1 LKPKLI
7 LTPLVSLSRAVCL
20 IWLKCSIN
28 FGKMLMSNHH
38 KVSSKVLPIRTLLIL
53 PFLLISACGGSDSS
67 SPNSTDGLIVEE
79 IISLQVEAYSP
90 IDSSQ
95 FLTGPNI
102 GCDLVETDAN
112 AVFNDVSFNAGLCYE
127 TTTSP
132 LDGSTARVSG
142 GIAVSDY
149 NSDGRMDIYVT
160 HGRNNLGKL
169 FSLQADGRFFETT
182 QQAGITSLSAGHG
195 GAFLDINLDG
205 LPDLLSIQEPPSV
218 VQVFANNGDGSFTD
232 ISESTGLNLTKS
244 TLSVAAGDHDL
255 DGDLDLFFTHWDPIN
270 KQDRWEFLWQNQGA
284 GNFIDVSD
292 IVDIGTFTA
301 AEDGDEPQLKY
312 EYSFTPVFADFN
324 NDRFPDIL
332 LSADYSYSKVLVNNA
347 GAGYVDFTPPTIN
360 DRSGMGATV
369 ADYDNDGDLDWYVS
383 AIGDTVEKSFN
394 TGQLDG
400 SRMYQNDGQ
409 GNYTNVTD
417 AAGVRQAYWGW
428 GTCFADFNNDGFQ
441 DLFAVNGYDGWTE
454 QQSVD
459 RSFERFNNDRAVLY
473 INNGDSTFTERGVE
487 LGITHTAMGRGL
499 VCHDYDRDGDLDM
512 LIANSGE
519 SPSLFR
525 NNSFAN
531 GNNFLNIQL
540 KGTRLNPQAVGAQ
553 IYITVNGKQQ
563 MRELQLGNN
572 YVSQSPV
579 EAHFGIAENQVIE
592 KVLIVWP
599 GLAAQTSELNDVQA
613 NQFLVIYHPK

>member
-1 LKPKLI
+1 
-7 LTPLVSLSRAVCL
+7 
-20 IWLKCSIN
+20 
-28 FGKMLMSNHH
+28 MLMSNHH
-38 KVSSKVLPIRTLLIL
+38 ALQSDVLPIRTMVVLL
-53 PFLLISACGGSDSS
+53 PLIMLSCGGGSDSS
-67 SPNSTDGLIVEE
+67 SPSNTSTDPV
-79 IISLQVEAYSP
+79 VEALPTLRVETYP
-90 IDSSQ
+90 ANDSSQ
-95 FLTGPNI
+95 FLTGPSI
-102 GCDLVETDAN
+102 DCELEETDAN
-112 AVFNDVSFNAGLCYE
+112 AVFNDVSQTAGLCYD
-127 TTTSP
+127 TTISS
-132 LDGSTARVSG
+132 LDGTAARVSG

-149 NSDGRMDIYVT
+149 NADGRMDIYVT

-169 FSLQADGRFFETT
+169 FSLQADGSFSDTT
-182 QQAGITSLSAGHG
+182 EEAGITSLSAGHG

-218 VQVFANNGDGSFTD
+218 VQVFANNGDGSFKD
-232 ISESTGLNLTKS
+232 ISESTGLNLTKP

-270 KQDRWEFLWQNQGA
+270 KQDRWEYFWQNQGA
-284 GNFIDVSD
+284 GNFIDISD
-292 IVDIGTFTA
+292 TVDIGTFTPA
-301 AEDGDEPQLKY
+301 VEGDEPQLKY

-332 LSADYSYSKVLVNNA
+332 LSADYGNSKVLVNNA
-347 GAGYVDFTPPTIN
+347 GTGYVDYTPPTIN

-383 AIGDTVEKSFN
+383 AIGDTREEFLFIGLLN
-394 TGQLDG
+394 G
-400 SRMYQNDGQ
+400 SRLYQNDGD
-409 GNYTNVTD
+409 GNYTNVTK
-417 AAGVRQAYWGW
+417 AAGVTQTYWGW

-441 DLFAVNGYDGWTE
+441 DIFTVNGYDGWTE
-454 QQSVD
+454 EQSVN
-459 RSFERFNNDRAVLY
+459 RSYERFNDDRAVLF

-499 VCHDYDRDGDLDM
+499 VCYDYDRDGDLDM

-525 NNSFAN
+525 NNSFAG

-540 KGTRLNPQAVGAQ
+540 KGSRLNPQAVGAQ
-553 IYITVNGKQQ
+553 VYITVNGKEQ

-579 EAHFGIAENQVIE
+579 EAHFGLAENQVIE
-592 KVLIVWP
+592 KVRIVWP
-599 GLAAQTSELNDVQA
+599 GLASETSELTNVQA
-613 NQFLVIYHPK
+613 NQFLVIYQPE

>member
-1 LKPKLI
+1 
-7 LTPLVSLSRAVCL
+7 
-20 IWLKCSIN
+20 
-28 FGKMLMSNHH
+28 MLMSIHH
-38 KVSSKVLPIRTLLIL
+38 AVHSKILLIRPLVIL
-53 PFLLISACGGSDSS
+53 PTLFLLSCGGSDSS
-67 SPNSTDGLIVEE
+67 SANTSNVSVVE
-79 IISLQVEAYSP
+79 SLPTLRVETFPAN
-90 IDSSQ
+90 DSSQ
-95 FLTGPNI
+95 FLIGPSI
-102 GCDLVETDAN
+102 DCELIETDAS
-112 AVFNDVSFNAGLCYE
+112 AVFNDVSHNAGLCYD
-127 TTTSP
+127 TTISS
-132 LDGSTARVSG
+132 LDGTTARVSG

-149 NSDGRMDIYVT
+149 NADGRMDIYVT
-160 HGRNNLGKL
+160 QGRNNLGKL
-169 FSLQADGRFFETT
+169 FSLQADGSFSDTT
-182 QQAGITSLSAGHG
+182 KQAGITSLSAGHG
-195 GAFLDINLDG
+195 GAFIDINLDG

-232 ISESTGLNLTKS
+232 ISETTGLQLTKP

-270 KQDRWEFLWQNQGA
+270 KQDRWEYFWQNQGA

-292 IVDIGTFTA
+292 IVDIGTFTPA
-301 AEDGDEPQLKY
+301 VKGDEPQLRY

-324 NDRFPDIL
+324 DDRFPDIL
-332 LSADYSYSKVLVNNA
+332 LSADYGNSKVLVNNA
-347 GAGYVDFTPPTIN
+347 GTGYVDYTPPTIN

-383 AIGDTVEKSFN
+383 AIGDTREEFLFIGLLN
-394 TGQLDG
+394 G
-400 SRMYQNDGQ
+400 SRLYQNDGD
-409 GNYTNVTD
+409 GNYTNVTK
-417 AAGVRQAYWGW
+417 AAGVTQTYWGW

-441 DLFAVNGYDGWTE
+441 DIFTVNGYDGWTE
-454 QQSVD
+454 EQSVN
-459 RSFERFNNDRAVLY
+459 RSYARFNDDRAVLF

-512 LIANSGE
+512 LIANSGK

-525 NNSFAN
+525 NNRFAD

-540 KGTRLNPQAVGAQ
+540 KGSRLNPQAVGAQ
-553 IYITVNGKQQ
+553 IFITVNGKQQ

-579 EAHFGIAENQVIE
+579 EAHFGIADNQVIE

-599 GLAAQTSELNDVQA
+599 GLASETSELTNVQA
-613 NQFLVIYHPK
+613 NQFLVIYQPE

>member
-1 LKPKLI
+1 MSNLHAMYSKVFVI
-7 LTPLVSLSRAVCL
+7 RPLV
-20 IWLKCSIN
+20 
-28 FGKMLMSNHH
+28 
-38 KVSSKVLPIRTLLIL
+38 VLLTLLML
-53 PFLLISACGGSDSS
+53 SCGGGSDPSS
-67 SPNSTDGLIVEE
+67 TSPVNVSAVEQ
-79 IISLQVEAYSP
+79 LPTLRVETYPAN
-90 IDSSQ
+90 DSSQ
-95 FLTGPNI
+95 FLTGPSIN
-102 GCDLVETDAN
+102 CELEVTDST
-112 AVFNDVSFNAGLCYE
+112 AVFNDVSHNAGLCYD
-127 TTTSP
+127 TTISS
-132 LDGSTARVSG
+132 LDGTSARVSG

-149 NSDGRMDIYVT
+149 NNDGRMDIYVT

-169 FSLQADGRFFETT
+169 FSLQADGSFSDTT
-182 QQAGITSLSAGHG
+182 QEAGITSLSAGHG
-195 GAFLDINLDG
+195 GAFIDINLDG

-232 ISESTGLNLTKS
+232 ISGSTGLNLTKP

-270 KQDRWEFLWQNQGA
+270 KQDRWEYFWQNQGA
-284 GNFIDVSD
+284 GNFIDISD
-292 IVDIGTFTA
+292 TVDVGTFTA
-301 AEDGDEPQLKY
+301 AEEGDEPQLKY

-332 LSADYSYSKVLVNNA
+332 LSADYGNSKVLVNNA
-347 GAGYVDFTPPTIN
+347 GTGYVDYTPPTIN

-383 AIGDTVEKSFN
+383 AIGDTREEFLFIGLLN
-394 TGQLDG
+394 G
-400 SRMYQNDGQ
+400 SRLYQNDGD
-409 GNYTNVTD
+409 GNYTNVTK
-417 AAGVRQAYWGW
+417 AAGVTQTYWGW

-441 DLFAVNGYDGWTE
+441 DIFTVNGYDGWTE
-454 QQSVD
+454 EQSVN
-459 RSFERFNNDRAVLY
+459 RSYERFNDDRAVLF
-473 INNGDSTFTERGVE
+473 INNGDRTFTEKGVE

-525 NNSFAN
+525 NNIFAQ

-540 KGTRLNPQAVGAQ
+540 KGSRLNPQAVGAQ
-553 IYITVNGKQQ
+553 IYITVNGQEQ

-579 EAHFGIAENQVIE
+579 EAHFGIADSQVVD
-592 KVLIVWP
+592 KVRIVWP
-599 GLAAQTSELNDVQA
+599 GLASQTSELTDVQA
-613 NQFLVIYHPK
+613 NQFLVIYQPD

>member
-1 LKPKLI
+1 
-7 LTPLVSLSRAVCL
+7 
-20 IWLKCSIN
+20 
-28 FGKMLMSNHH
+28 MLMSNHQ
-38 KVSSKVLPIRTLLIL
+38 KLSCKVLPIRTLLIL
-53 PFLLISACGGSDSS
+53 PFLLILACGGSS
-67 SPNSTDGLIVEE
+67 SPSTSTSPLPNSPDGLIVEE

-90 IDSSQ
+90 IDTSQ

-102 GCDLVETDAN
+102 GCDLEETDAN
-112 AVFNDVSFNAGLCYE
+112 AVFNDVSFNVGLCYE

-169 FSLQADGRFFETT
+169 FSLQADGSFFETT
-182 QQAGITSLSAGHG
+182 QQAGITSLSAGHA
-195 GAFLDINLDG
+195 GAFMDINLDG

-232 ISESTGLNLTKS
+232 ITESTGLNLTKS

-270 KQDRWEFLWQNQGA
+270 KQDRWEFFWQNQGA

-301 AEDGDEPQLKY
+301 LEDADEPQLKY

-347 GAGYVDFTPPTIN
+347 GAGYVDYTPPTIN

-409 GNYTNVTD
+409 GNYTDVTD
-417 AAGVRQAYWGW
+417 ATGVRQAYWGW

-459 RSFERFNNDRAVLY
+459 RSFERFNDDRAVLY
-473 INNGDSTFTERGVE
+473 INNGDSTFTEKGVE

-531 GNNFLNIQL
+531 GNNFINIQL
-540 KGTRLNPQAVGAQ
+540 KGSRLNPQAVGAQ

-579 EAHFGIAENQVIE
+579 EAHFGIAANQVIE

-599 GLAAQTSELNDVQA
+599 GLAAQTSELSNVQA
-613 NQFLVIYHPK
+613 NQFLVIYQPK